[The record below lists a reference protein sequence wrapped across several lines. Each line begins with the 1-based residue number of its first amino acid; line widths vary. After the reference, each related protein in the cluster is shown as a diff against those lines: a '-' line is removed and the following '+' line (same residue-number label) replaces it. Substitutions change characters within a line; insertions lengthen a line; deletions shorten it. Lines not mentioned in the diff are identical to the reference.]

1 MSPTGSG
8 VRPEQRFTAER
19 SCPICGGHDRSP
31 RGAGERCYGFLSD
44 DDEWAHCTREEF
56 AGGASFN
63 EGSEAYVH
71 MLTGDCMCGAQHDL
85 AAGGQERNG
94 DNRRRKGQR
103 GRIVETY
110 DYTDERGELLYQTV
124 RFKPKDFRQR
134 RPNGRG
140 GWEWDLQDVRL
151 VPYRL
156 PELIAAPTDS
166 LALIC
171 AGEKDTDRARELG
184 LVATTNPL
192 GEGKFR
198 DEYAEH
204 FRGRPAAVIA
214 HNDQPGREHAEKVA
228 RSLYGKATSV
238 KVVQLPDVPEDGGD
252 LSDWVD
258 AGGTDD
264 ELRRLI
270 DETPEWR
277 PPEERD
283 DGRILLASAI
293 RDGVEPPAVLVPDVL
308 LEGKAHAIYSG
319 PGIGKTFLMLW
330 LILQVLARG
339 APVILYDLENGL
351 RTVAERLRA
360 MGANPDRIDDLLHF
374 YPHTSLPATEEG
386 RAIFEAKIDRIK
398 PALVCFDSWIGFL
411 ASNGLD
417 ENSANDVATFASY
430 FIHPARKRDI
440 ATLMLDHVPHEGSHA
455 RGSTRKK
462 DEVDVMWALS
472 RLRAFDRE
480 QVGSV
485 ALTRKKDREGWL
497 PQAVTFSVG
506 GDGRGGVVF
515 ARSAGTFEAA
525 GDDGLT
531 PSERKSLE
539 ALKTFGERGAT
550 ATEWEKAAEKLE
562 VSRRS
567 FYNARGTLLQKNAV
581 LQEKNRYRAVS
592 ATKCNSSAMHQ
603 DAPADSESATGA
615 AAYKAAPDAPT
626 APEEES
632 EENLDDLRDMFNAG
646 EGGGL

>member
-1 MSPTGSG
+1 MSPARAG

-19 SCPICGGHDRSP
+19 PCPICGGHDRSR
-31 RGAGERCYGFLSD
+31 RGVGERCYGFLSD
-44 DDEWAHCTREEF
+44 DGEWAHCTREEF
-56 AGGASFN
+56 AGGLERNA
-63 EGSEAYVH
+63 GSDAYPH
-71 MLTGDCMCGAQHDL
+71 KLTGDCKCGARHGL
-85 AAGGQERNG
+85 APGGQERDG
-94 DNRRRKGQR
+94 HTRRRKGQHR
-103 GRIVETY
+103 RIVKTY
-110 DYTDERGELLYQTV
+110 DYHDEHGELLYQTV
-124 RFKPKDFRQR
+124 RYQPKDFRQR

-140 GWEWDLQDVRL
+140 GWEWNLEGVRV

-166 LALIC
+166 LALVC
-171 AGEKDTDRARELG
+171 AGEKDTDRAHELG

-192 GEGKFR
+192 GEGKFHN
-198 DEYAEH
+198 EYAEH

-214 HNDQPGREHAEKVA
+214 HNDQPGWEHAESVA

-238 KVVQLPDVPEDGGD
+238 KVVKLPGVSDNGGD
-252 LSDWVD
+252 LVDWTD
-258 AGGTDD
+258 AGGTAED
-264 ELRRLI
+264 LRRLI

-283 DGRILLASAI
+283 DGRVLLASAI

-360 MGANPDRIDDLLHF
+360 MGADPDRIDDLLHF
-374 YPHTSLPATEEG
+374 YPHTSLPVTEEG
-386 RAIFEAKIDRIK
+386 RAMFEAKLDRIK

-430 FIHPARKRDI
+430 FIHPARKRGI
-440 ATLMLDHVPHEGSHA
+440 ATLMLDHVPHEGNHA

-462 DEVDVMWALS
+462 DEVDVMWSLT
-472 RLRAFDRE
+472 RLRYFDRE

-485 ALTRKKDREGWL
+485 ALTLKKDREGWL
-497 PQAVTFSVG
+497 SQSVTFSVG
-506 GDGRGGVVF
+506 GDGRGGVLF
-515 ARSAGTFEAA
+515 ARSAGTFEAP
-525 GDDGLT
+525 GDDGFT
-531 PSERKSLE
+531 PSERKSLD
-539 ALKTFGERGAT
+539 ALTTFGEIGAT
-550 ATEWEKAAEKLE
+550 ATEWEKAAEKLA
-562 VSRRS
+562 VKRRS

-581 LQEKNRYRAVS
+581 LQEKNRYKAVS
-592 ATKCNSSAMHQ
+592 AAKCNSSAMHQ
-603 DAPADSESATGA
+603 NAPADSASATGA
-615 AAYKAAPDAPT
+615 AAYKAAPVAPT
-626 APEEES
+626 ATDEDSSDFEAWEE
-632 EENLDDLRDMFNAG
+632 RF
-646 EGGGL
+646 

>member
-1 MSPTGSG
+1 MSSTAG

-19 SCPICGGHDRSP
+19 PCPICGGHDRKR
-31 RGAGERCYGFLSD
+31 RGEGVRCYGFLSD
-44 DDEWAHCTREEF
+44 DGEWAHCTREEH
-56 AGGASFN
+56 AGGLERNA
-63 EGSEAYVH
+63 GSDAYPH
-71 MLTGDCMCGAQHDL
+71 KLTGDCKCGARHGL
-85 AAGGQERNG
+85 ASGAERNG
-94 DNRRRKGQR
+94 GQRKGPR

-110 DYTDERGELLYQTV
+110 DYHDEGGELLYQTV
-124 RFKPKDFRQR
+124 RLEEPKDFRQR

-140 GWEWDLQDVRL
+140 GWEWKMEGVRR

-156 PELIAAPTDS
+156 PELLAADRGDAV
-166 LALIC
+166 LWC
-171 AGEKDTDRARELG
+171 EGEKDAGAGAELG
-184 LVATTNPL
+184 YTATTNA
-192 GEGKFR
+192 GGVKSWR
-198 DEYAEH
+198 AEYAEH
-204 FRGRPAAVIA
+204 LRGRPVVVIP
-214 HNDQPGREHAEKVA
+214 HNDKDGSEYAEKVA
-228 RSLYGKATSV
+228 RDCYGKATSV
-238 KVVQLPDVPEDGGD
+238 KVVELPGVPEGGGD
-252 LSDWVD
+252 LVDWTD
-258 AGGTDD
+258 AGGTAGD
-264 ELRRLI
+264 LRRLV
-270 DETPEWR
+270 DEHPEWR

-283 DGRILLASAI
+283 DGRVLLAKAI
-293 RDGVEPPAVLVPDVL
+293 RDGVDPPAVLVPDVL

-360 MGANPDRIDDLLHF
+360 MGAKADRIDDLLHF

-386 RAIFEAKIDRIK
+386 RAMFEAKLDRIK

-417 ENSANDVATFASY
+417 ENSANDVATFASF
-430 FIHPARKRDI
+430 FIHPARKRDV
-440 ATLMLDHVPHEGSHA
+440 ATLMLDHVPHEGNHA

-506 GDGRGGVVF
+506 GDGRGGILF
-515 ARSAGTFEAA
+515 QRSAGTFEAA

-531 PSERKSLE
+531 PSERKCLD
-539 ALKTFGERGAT
+539 ALKTFGEIGAT
-550 ATEWEKAAEKLE
+550 ATEWEKAAETLE

-567 FYNARGTLLQKNAV
+567 FYNARGVLMQKNAV
-581 LQEKNRYRAVS
+581 MQEKGRYKVVG

-603 DAPADSESATGA
+603 NAPADSAGAIGA
-615 AAYKAAPDAPT
+615 AAYKAAPIAPT
-626 APEEES
+626 APEE
-632 EENLDDLRDMFNAG
+632 NLDDLADLLAADEEEG
-646 EGGGL
+646 E